1 MAADSSNAKAAA
13 ADLARAAAAEGGT
26 FDGQAYLERTY
37 PGLAG
42 AQASV
47 QWHAATEEQYR
58 HRLVKEDGTVLSRP
72 STASSQRVDAR
83 VTVAR
88 PFVTPLALALA
99 PLAGTHGYEVEGAGM
114 ALRDTTVESGRW

>member
-1 MAADSSNAKAAA
+1 MAADSTNAKAAA

-26 FDGQAYLERTY
+26 FDAQAHLERTY

-47 QWHAATEEQYR
+47 RWGAEKSEQYR
-58 HRLVKEDGTVLSRP
+58 HHLVKEDGTVLSRP
-72 STASSQRVDAR
+72 STASSQRVDAH
-83 VTVAR
+83 VTVER

-99 PLAGTHGYEVEGAGM
+99 PLAGAHGYAVDGTGT